1 MSAIGCEVKFINIIV
16 ELVLFKEGLQLFLR
30 GKLDAAWAVD
40 VDVPS
45 ACLFTVLPAFQLSN
59 PARGQCFV
67 LELEHFGQMCRTS
80 ANFDSIA
87 TGIVMVTAAPA
98 DSRGS

>member
-1 MSAIGCEVKFINIIV
+1 MSAIGCEVEFINIIV

-45 ACLFTVLPAFQLSN
+45 ACLFTVLAAFQLSN

-67 LELEHFGQMCRTS
+67 LELEHFGQMCRTP

-87 TGIVMVTAAPA
+87 TTSVMVTPAPA
-98 DSRGS
+98 DSSSS